1 MAVKATVNAI
11 TPSYAQKLIG
21 ANKIDSVSDGST
33 NLIKRFEVKSG
44 VKVKMVRNKKSG
56 STEFYREIY
65 H

>member
-11 TPSYAQKLIG
+11 TSGYAKKLIG

-33 NLIKRFEVKSG
+33 NHITRFEVKAG

-56 STEFYREIY
+56 ITEFYREIY
-65 H
+65 R